1 MRAGLVI
8 YGGIETLSG
17 GYLYDRKLVDYLRRQ
32 GDRVE
37 IISQPRRA
45 YGLCLAD
52 GLSPRWVSKLAR
64 LEVDILL
71 QDELNHPSLWG
82 VNTRLNNRTHFPIVS
97 IVHHLRSSEDH
108 PAGWLPL
115 YRQVERAYLRS
126 VSGYVFNSA
135 TTRTAVEA
143 LSGRPATLSVVA
155 TPAGDRL
162 EGRLGEAQIMQRVK
176 SRSELRVLFVGNL
189 MPRKGLDT
197 LLEAVA
203 LARNGRIHLRV
214 VGRRDVDAAYT
225 QQVDRQVER
234 LGLAKRVIFLGAVGD
249 ARLAEEMKAADTL
262 VVPSQY
268 EGFGIVYLEG
278 MGFGLPAVGG
288 SLGGAGEIIQDGV
301 NGLLV
306 KPGDAQGL
314 AEGLERL
321 ANRASLLEMSLAA
334 RRRFGE
340 LPGWEQSM
348 RRARD
353 FLVEIS
359 GAG

>member
-1 MRAGLVI
+1 
-8 YGGIETLSG
+8 
-17 GYLYDRKLVDYLRRQ
+17 
-32 GDRVE
+32 
-37 IISQPRRA
+37 SQPRRA

-52 GLSPRWVSKLAR
+52 GLSTTWLDRLAA
-64 LEVDILL
+64 LKVDVLL
-71 QDELNHPSLWG
+71 QDELNHPSLWA
-82 VNTRLNNRTHFPIVS
+82 VNPRLRKKVRFPIVS

-108 PAGWLPL
+108 PAGWMRL
-115 YRQVERAYLRS
+115 YRQMERAYLRS

-135 TTRTAVEA
+135 TTQSAVEM
-143 LSGRPATLSVVA
+143 LSGRPASLGVVA

-162 EGRLGEAQIMQRVK
+162 EGRLGEAQIVRRVK
-176 SRSELRVLFVGNL
+176 SRSELQVLFVGNL
-189 MPRKGLDT
+189 MPRKGLGT
-197 LLEAVA
+197 LLEALA
-203 LARNGRIHLRV
+203 LARNARIHLRV

-234 LGLAKRVIFLGAVGD
+234 LGLAKRVNFLGAVED
-249 ARLAEEMKAADTL
+249 ARLVEEMKDADAL

-288 SLGGAGEIIQDGV
+288 SLGGAGEIIQDGA

-306 KPGDAQGL
+306 ESGDAQGL

-321 ANRASLLEMSLAA
+321 ADRACLLEMSLAA
-334 RRRFGE
+334 RRRFAE
-340 LPGWEQSM
+340 FPGWEESM

-359 GAG
+359 GAK